1 MRTSKTISV
10 SLPPLQLRQAEK
22 LARKENRTMSELFR
36 EALRQ
41 YQQKQEAPVNND
53 LIAALKAVQEDARR
67 IGLDKLSQREIN
79 AEIAASRRERR
90 KTGKQPV
97 R

>member
-10 SLPPLQLRQAEK
+10 SLPPAQLKNAEK

-53 LIAALKAVQEDARR
+53 LIAALRAVQEDAHRA
-67 IGLDKLSQREIN
+67 GLDKLSQREID
-79 AEIAASRRERR
+79 AEITATRRERR
-90 KTGKQPV
+90 KTH
-97 R
+97 

>member
-10 SLPPLQLRQAEK
+10 SLPPDQLKRTER
-22 LARKENRTMSELFR
+22 LARRENRTLSELVR

-41 YQQKQEAPVNND
+41 YEQRQQAPINYD
-53 LIAALKAVQEDARR
+53 LIAALRAVQNGARR
-67 IGLDKLSQREIN
+67 AGLDKRSEAGID
-79 AEIAASRRERR
+79 AEVTATRRARDKKR
-90 KTGKQPV
+90 KPPA

>member
-10 SLPPLQLRQAEK
+10 SLPPLQLKRAEK

-41 YQQKQEAPVNND
+41 YEQKQEAPVNND
-53 LIAALKAVQEDARR
+53 LIAALKAVQQDARR
-67 IGLDKLSQREIN
+67 AGLDKLSQREIN
-79 AEIAASRRERR
+79 AEISASRRERK
-90 KTGKQPV
+90 KTSKQPV